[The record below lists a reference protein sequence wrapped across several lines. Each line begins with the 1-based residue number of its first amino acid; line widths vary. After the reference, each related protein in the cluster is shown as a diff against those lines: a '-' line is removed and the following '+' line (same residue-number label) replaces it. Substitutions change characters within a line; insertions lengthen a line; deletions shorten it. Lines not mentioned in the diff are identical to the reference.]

1 MIPFIDLKSQYNDL
15 KDDINNKIQAVLEH
29 GQFILGPEVKQL
41 EQELSKYLGV
51 KHSLSCASGTD
62 ALLMA
67 LMALDIKP
75 GDEVITPNFSFF
87 ATAEVVAFL
96 GATPVFVDIEKDTFN
111 ISVEA
116 IEKAISPKTKAII
129 PVSLY
134 GQMPDMD
141 AIMTLADH
149 HDLYVIEDAA
159 QSFGASYVGKKSGSI
174 AHISCTS
181 FFPAK
186 PLGCYGDGGA
196 VFTNNDELINKLE
209 IIRNHGQTKR
219 YHHEMIG
226 INGRLDTMQCAI
238 LLSKLSKYSWE
249 VEQRQ
254 NFANKYNEAFQDLK
268 AHELITP
275 TVKEGRN
282 SVWAQYTLA
291 FSNRD
296 ALLKHLGEQGV
307 PTSVHY
313 PTPLSEQPALS
324 GKYRSESTP
333 NSFWAAESVLSL
345 PMHPYIKEADQEK
358 IINAVKSFFN

>member
-1 MIPFIDLKSQYNDL
+1 MIPFIDLKAQYNDL
-15 KDDINNKIQAVLEH
+15 KTDINQQIQNVLEH
-29 GQFILGPEVKQL
+29 GQFILGPEVKEL
-41 EQELSKYLGV
+41 ESQMSSYLGV
-51 KHSLSCASGTD
+51 KHSLTCASGTD

-96 GATPVFVDIEKDTFN
+96 GATPVFVDVDKDTYN
-111 ISVEA
+111 ISVES
-116 IEKAISPKTKAII
+116 IEKALSPKTKAII

-159 QSFGASYVGKKSGSI
+159 QSFGAGYLGRKSGSI

-196 VFTNNDELINKLE
+196 VFTNSDELKEKLE
-209 IIRNHGQTKR
+209 IIRNHGQTQR

-238 LLSKLSKYSWE
+238 LLTKLAKYDWE
-249 VEQRQ
+249 VEERQ
-254 NFANKYNEAFQDLK
+254 KVANKYNEAFEELK
-268 AHELITP
+268 SHELITP
-275 TVKEGRN
+275 VVKEGRK

-296 ALLKHLGEQGV
+296 AIIKHLNDKQI

-313 PTPLSEQPALS
+313 PKPLSEQPALS
-324 GKYRSESTP
+324 GKYRSENTP
-333 NSFWAAESVLSL
+333 NSFWAAESVFSL
-345 PMHPYIKEADQEK
+345 PMHPYMKEDDQQQVIE
-358 IINAVKSFFN
+358 AVKSFFK